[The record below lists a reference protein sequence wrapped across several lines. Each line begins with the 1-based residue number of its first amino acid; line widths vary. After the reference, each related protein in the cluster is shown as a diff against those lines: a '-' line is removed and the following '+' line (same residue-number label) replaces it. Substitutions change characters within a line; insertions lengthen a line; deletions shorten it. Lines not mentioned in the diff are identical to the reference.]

1 MLGPSLLFSNPRD
14 NPSCTRYFYK
24 ILTLGP
30 CFKLPFSL
38 PNPSGNPSCTRYCYN
53 NVTLGSCFEL
63 QIHCGI
69 PSLTRPWDLAVRND
83 CSNQDALLKTVF
95 SIKVR
100 AFHWEGCWK
109 VLLILFLPLEREW
122 LTDWLPLLNWTI
134 NDQDSDDDQ
143 KYKAGHCS
151 APSNLRS

>member
-1 MLGPSLLFSNPRD
+1 MLWPSLLFSNPRD
-14 NPSCTRYFYK
+14 NPSFTRYCYK

-95 SIKVR
+95 SIKAR
-100 AFHWEGCWK
+100 ALSLRGMLKSVFDSISTLGK
-109 VLLILFLPLEREW
+109 GVTDR
-122 LTDWLPLLNWTI
+122 LTATTELDHQWPGQWWW
-134 NDQDSDDDQ
+134 
-143 KYKAGHCS
+143 
-151 APSNLRS
+151 PEV